1 MQTIDLTPTWG
12 EIGHI
17 YARLA
22 ASGETKALA
31 SMQSEAA
38 RAFAAA
44 QALQAIQSRL
54 PDELLREAYRVIDA
68 EMTKQGFPPKDSAI
82 IDNPRQG

>member
-1 MQTIDLTPTWG
+1 MQTIDMTPTWG
-12 EIGHI
+12 EIGNI

-31 SMQSEAA
+31 GMRSEAA

-54 PDELLREAYRVIDA
+54 PADLLEDVCRVMDA
-68 EMTKQGFPPKDSAI
+68 EMTKQGFPASQKATAS
-82 IDNPRQG
+82 GG